1 MSPPASGTDQKTAP
15 NAVIFGC
22 AGLELTSAERAFF
35 GGCNPL
41 GLILFARNIE
51 TPDQVRALTSEF
63 ADVVAYATP
72 LILIDQE
79 GGRVARLGPPH
90 WRDTLPAKVF
100 GDRFQENRKQALTAA
115 RLNAEIQALD
125 LAMLGIN
132 VNCTPV
138 ADLAWPDTHEIIG
151 DRAFSNEAKEVAALA
166 RAVCEGHLAAGVM
179 PVVKHV
185 PGHGRAT
192 ADSHLE
198 LPVVDASREELEASD
213 FDSFRLLADMPAA
226 MTAHIVYS
234 AFDDVN
240 PATQSSTVIT
250 DVIRNHIGFDGL
262 LMSDDL
268 GMKALG
274 GDFDDRA
281 RRSLAAGCDVALHCS
296 GDFDEMVAVADGVG
310 ALDDVAIGRLERALL
325 ALSQTAGA
333 PVDRDDL
340 LNKFA
345 TLMAR

>member
-1 MSPPASGTDQKTAP
+1 
-15 NAVIFGC
+15 
-22 AGLELTSAERAFF
+22 
-35 GGCNPL
+35 
-41 GLILFARNIE
+41 
-51 TPDQVRALTSEF
+51 
-63 ADVVAYATP
+63 
-72 LILIDQE
+72 
-79 GGRVARLGPPH
+79 
-90 WRDTLPAKVF
+90 
-100 GDRFQENRKQALTAA
+100 
-115 RLNAEIQALD
+115 
-125 LAMLGIN
+125 
-132 VNCTPV
+132 
-138 ADLAWPDTHEIIG
+138 
-151 DRAFSNEAKEVAALA
+151 
-166 RAVCEGHLAAGVM
+166 
-179 PVVKHV
+179 
-185 PGHGRAT
+185 
-192 ADSHLE
+192 
-198 LPVVDASREELEASD
+198 
-213 FDSFRLLADMPAA
+213 AA